1 MDWNWYVG
9 VYSQV
14 FLDTW
19 SAWLSSP
26 REEHSPDIV
35 ASALDCLTQAL
46 AAQPEPVLATQ
57 INVKSTVTSS
67 EHCCVAMEIMSA
79 IEKLPLFDLVK
90 GSVDTITCVFSGAS
104 DSTVDAGLCADAQC
118 RLGSLT
124 HAHFVAM
131 LLLSWPKTG
140 CGASCE
146 WRSGGGDG
154 VLGGD
159 NGRAL
164 QKYVDQLLSSSAEI
178 LRYEVDQL
186 RQQLALLTTYR
197 RQCCCRNTHKPAK

>member
-1 MDWNWYVG
+1 M
-9 VYSQV
+9 

-19 SAWLSSP
+19 SAWLSSS
-26 REEHSPDIV
+26 RDKDSPDIV
-35 ASALDCLTQAL
+35 ASALRCLTQAL
-46 AAQPEPVLATQ
+46 AALPEPVLTTQ
-57 INVKSTVTSS
+57 INVKSTATTSS

-90 GSVDTITCVFSGAS
+90 DNVDGNTCVFSGAS
-104 DSTVDAGLCADAQC
+104 ENTGGDSGLCADAQC
-118 RLGSLT
+118 RLGGLT
-124 HAHFVAM
+124 HAHFVTM
-131 LLLSWPKTG
+131 LLLSWPKMG

-154 VLGGD
+154 VLGGE

-164 QKYVDQLLSSSAEI
+164 QGYVDEQLVSSAEI

-186 RQQLALLTTYR
+186 RQQLALLMTYR
-197 RQCCCRNTHKPAK
+197 RQCVCRNAHKPVE

>member
-1 MDWNWYVG
+1 M
-9 VYSQV
+9 

-26 REEHSPDIV
+26 RDKDSPDIV
-35 ASALDCLTQAL
+35 ASALRCLTRAL
-46 AAQPEPVLATQ
+46 AALPEPVLTTQ
-57 INVKSTVTSS
+57 INVKSTVTTSS

-79 IEKLPLFDLVK
+79 IEKLSLFDLVK
-90 GSVDTITCVFSGAS
+90 DGLDTIDCVFSENTVAS
-104 DSTVDAGLCADAQC
+104 GDAGLCADAQC
-118 RLGSLT
+118 RLGGLT
-124 HAHFVAM
+124 HAHFVTM
-131 LLLSWPKTG
+131 LLLAWPKTG

-154 VLGGD
+154 VLGGE

-164 QKYVDQLLSSSAEI
+164 QGYVDEQLASSAEI

-186 RQQLALLTTYR
+186 RQQLALLMTYR
-197 RQCCCRNTHKPAK
+197 RQCVCRNAHKPVE